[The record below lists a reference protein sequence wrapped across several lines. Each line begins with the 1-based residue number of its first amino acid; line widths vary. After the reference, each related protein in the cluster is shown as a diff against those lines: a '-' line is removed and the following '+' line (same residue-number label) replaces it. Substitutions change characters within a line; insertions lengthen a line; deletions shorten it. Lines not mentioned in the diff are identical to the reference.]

1 MVASEDAHATRAGV
15 EILEAGGNAV
25 DAAIAV
31 AYALSVTH
39 HGAGSLGGGGFMIV
53 HRADGT
59 SAAIDYREKAPA
71 AATEAKNEEQLKKG
85 AHGYLSAAVPG
96 VVAGLELARE
106 RFGSLPREQLV
117 APALRLAEEG
127 HPYGGRQA
135 TVLAWYWK
143 KLKDPTLRAVLGRG
157 DSPIGRGQLLRQ
169 KSLTT
174 TLQAIAREGRAGFYE
189 GEVAEK
195 IAQAMK
201 RRGGL
206 VTTADLAA
214 YRAQPREPLAF
225 DYRGYRVLTMPPPS
239 MGGVALF
246 AITQH
251 LAAQATTP
259 SVQSADGVH
268 FFIEASR
275 RAYADRRAIGADP
288 DFADARVIARRRAR
302 LFEPSYFT
310 AYDPP
315 IASTKATDSSAI
327 KPLVVTADAS
337 PESPDTTHFSVVDR
351 HGNAVSCTTTTSA
364 AFGAWIMI
372 PGTGVIMSNVMGAFS
387 PRGVNALQPGKRPSS
402 SMTPTIIVR
411 QGRAVAAIGSPG
423 GDTIPNTV
431 AQVLRNLVDGHMTI
445 DAAIEAPRVHHQYRP
460 DQVRVE
466 KKRMLSA
473 AVIAEL
479 TRRGHQ
485 IQKSPVGLGDA
496 NGVTFDPDTGMAY
509 GFADTRKGGLA
520 AGPTKAPR

>member
-15 EILEAGGNAV
+15 SVLEAGGNAV

-53 HRADGT
+53 HRSDGT
-59 SAAIDYREKAPA
+59 SAVIDYREKAPA
-71 AATEAKNEEQLKKG
+71 GATEAKNDKQLKAG

-106 RFGSLPREQLV
+106 TFGSLPRETLV
-117 APALRLAEEG
+117 APASRLAKEG
-127 HPYGGRQA
+127 HPYGARQA
-135 TVLAWYWK
+135 LVLAWYWK

-157 DSPIGRGQLLRQ
+157 GKPVGRGQVLRQ
-169 KSLTT
+169 KSLAK
-174 TLQAIAREGRAGFYE
+174 TLDAIAQKGRAGFYE

-201 RRGGL
+201 REGGL

-214 YRAQPREPLAF
+214 YRAKRREPLAF

-239 MGGVALF
+239 MGGVALY

-251 LAAQATTP
+251 LAAQSTTP
-259 SVQSADGVH
+259 AVHSADGVH
-268 FFIEASR
+268 LFIEASR

-288 DFADARVIARRRAR
+288 DFADADIIARRRAR
-302 LFEPSYFT
+302 FFEPSYFT
-310 AYDPP
+310 GYTPA
-315 IASTKATDSSAI
+315 ITLEKATDSGAVR
-327 KPLVVTADAS
+327 PLAVTTAGS
-337 PESPDTTHFSVVDR
+337 PESPDTTHFAVVDR
-351 HGNAVSCTTTTSA
+351 DGNAVSCTTTTSA
-364 AFGAWIMI
+364 AFGAWVMI

-387 PRGVNALQPGKRPSS
+387 PEGVNALEPGKRPAS
-402 SMTPTIIVR
+402 SMSPTIIVR
-411 QGRAVAAIGSPG
+411 QGQAVAAIGSPG

-445 DAAIEAPRVHHQYRP
+445 DAAIEAPRVHHQYKP
-460 DQVRVE
+460 DRVRVE

-473 AVIAEL
+473 AVMAEL
-479 TRRGHQ
+479 AKRGHQ
-485 IQKSPVGLGDA
+485 VQKNPVSLGDA
-496 NGVTFDPDTGMAY
+496 NGVTFDPATGMAY

-520 AGPTKAPR
+520 AGPSKKAP